1 MKRENE
7 IIAADP
13 FVLYDEASGY
23 YYCYSTNDAPNKAF
37 SIHKSKDKLNWEFV
51 DFALDLT
58 HENIWGR
65 DWFWAPECYYNPNNK
80 HYYLFYSARVKR
92 ELTDMYFIDPLY
104 EEDAKIGVA
113 ISSSPEGPFIN
124 MSNRPMDYLPFDRE
138 YLNVEA
144 LTDKMYEMDNDAILE
159 NATKGNYIPCIDA
172 NLLIEGDK
180 IIMYFSRCCYMNCRY
195 DARFCRFIES
205 SNVACVELNS
215 DWWFDKE
222 AKLEPTIKDEYKV
235 LCEDGRRRDKFITLI
250 SYQLEPQEWENGHVD
265 DYNIHKGLR
274 KNRRWSE
281 GSTTFK
287 VIYNGQPHYAL
298 TYSCNC
304 YEDRDYAVGIA
315 FATNP
320 LGPFKK
326 YPSNPIITEKNDVS
340 SLGHGSL
347 VVEDEKFYYFLH
359 GRTVLEEPR
368 ILCYTQIKFEN
379 DNVSSDIIN
388 VCKLKKEG

>member
-13 FVLYDEASGY
+13 FVLFDEKSGN

-37 SIHKSKDKLNWEFV
+37 SIHKSKDKINWEFV

-80 HYYLFYSARVKR
+80 YYYLFYSARVKR
-92 ELTDMYFIDPLY
+92 ELTEEYFIDPLY

-113 ISSSPEGPFIN
+113 ISKSPEGPFIN
-124 MSNRPMDYLPFDRE
+124 MSNRPMDFYPFDYE
-138 YLNVEA
+138 YLNIEA
-144 LTDKMYEMDNDAILE
+144 LTDEIYELEDDSILQ

-172 NLLIEGDK
+172 NLLILENR

-195 DARFCRFIES
+195 DSRFKRFIES
-205 SNVACVELNS
+205 SNVACVELNT

-222 AKLEPTIKDEYKV
+222 AKIEPTITDKYKV
-235 LCEDGRRRDKFITLI
+235 LSEDGRRRDRFITLI
-250 SYQLEPQEWENGHVD
+250 SYQLEPQEWENAHVN
-265 DYNIHKGLR
+265 DYKIYNAAR

-281 GSTTFK
+281 GSTTFP
-287 VIYNGQPHYAL
+287 VIINENEYFAL

-304 YEDRDYAVGIA
+304 FEDRDYAVGIA
-315 FATNP
+315 FSTNP

-326 YPSNPIITEKNDVS
+326 YPLNPIVKEVEYVCST
-340 SLGHGSL
+340 GHGS
-347 VVEDEKFYYFLH
+347 VIFKDEKLYYFLH
-359 GRTVLEEPR
+359 ARTKPGKDR
-368 ILCYTQIKFEN
+368 ILCLTELIINSKEI
-379 DNVSSDIIN
+379 VSGDII
-388 VCKLKKEG
+388 VCNLI

>member
-13 FVLYDEASGY
+13 FVLYDNASGY
-23 YYCYSTNDAPNKAF
+23 YYCYSTNDMPNKAF
-37 SIHKSKDKLNWEFV
+37 AIHKSKDKVNWTYV
-51 DFALDLT
+51 DHALDLT
-58 HENIWGR
+58 DEKIWGR

-92 ELTDMYFIDPLY
+92 ELTEEYFIDPEY

-113 ISSSPEGPFIN
+113 ISKSPEGPFVN
-124 MSNRPMDYLPFDRE
+124 MSNRPMDFLPFDTE
-138 YLNVEA
+138 YLNIEY
-144 LTDKMYEMDNDAILE
+144 LTKEMFEMDNDSILA

-172 NLLIEGDK
+172 NLLIEGNR
-180 IIMYFSRCCYMNCRY
+180 IIMYFSRCCYMNCRF
-195 DARFCRFIES
+195 DNRFKRFIES
-205 SNVACVELNS
+205 SNVACVELNT
-215 DWWFDKE
+215 DWWFDPT
-222 AKLEPTIKDEYKV
+222 ATIEPSIKDEYKS
-235 LCEDGRRRDKFITLI
+235 LDENGRRKDKFITLI
-250 SYQLEPQEWENGHVD
+250 SYQLEPQEWENGHVN
-265 DYNIHKGLR
+265 DYFLHNKAR

-287 VIYNGQPHYAL
+287 IKYNGKECYGL

-315 FATNP
+315 FAENP

-326 YPSNPIITEKNDVS
+326 YNGNPIITEKNDVC
-340 SLGHGSL
+340 SLGHGSA
-347 VVEDEKFYYFLH
+347 VFEGDEFYYFLH

-368 ILCYTQIKFEN
+368 VLCYTKIK
-379 DNVSSDIIN
+379 VSETEEKVHSEEVI
-388 VCKLKKEG
+388 VCKGE

>member
-13 FVLYDEASGY
+13 FVLYDEVSGY

-37 SIHKSKDKLNWEFV
+37 SIHKSKDKDNWEFV
-51 DFALDLT
+51 NYALDLT
-58 HENIWGR
+58 HDNIWGR

-92 ELTDMYFIDPLY
+92 ELTEEYFIDHLY

-124 MSNRPMDYLPFDRE
+124 MSNRPMDFLPFDPD
-138 YLNVEA
+138 YLNVEY
-144 LTDKMYEMDNDAILE
+144 LTDKMFEMDNDDILA
-159 NATKGNYIPCIDA
+159 NATKGNYIPCIDG
-172 NLLIEGDK
+172 NLLIEDNR

-195 DARFCRFIES
+195 DKRFKRFIES
-205 SNVACVELNS
+205 SNVACVELNT

-222 AKLEPTIKDEYKV
+222 AKIEPTIKDEYKFIDK
-235 LCEDGRRRDKFITLI
+235 DGRRKDKFITLI
-250 SYQLEPQEWENGHVD
+250 SYDLEPQEWENGHVD
-265 DYNIHKGLR
+265 DYKVFNKAR

-287 VIYNGQPHYAL
+287 TKFNGKECYAL

-304 YEDRDYAVGIA
+304 YEDKDYAVGIA
-315 FATNP
+315 FSDNA

-326 YPSNPIITEKNDVS
+326 YHANPIITDKNDVC

-347 VVEDEKFYYFLH
+347 VIEDNEFYYFLH
-359 GRTVLEEPR
+359 GRTVLENPR
-368 ILCYTQIKFEN
+368 VFCYTKINVNDFEVNSEDIK
-379 DNVSSDIIN
+379 
-388 VCKLKKEG
+388 VCKLI

>member
-92 ELTDMYFIDPLY
+92 ELTEMYFIDPLY

-113 ISSSPEGPFIN
+113 ISLSPEGPFIN

-195 DARFCRFIES
+195 DARFSRFIES

-250 SYQLEPQEWENGHVD
+250 SYQLEPQEWENGHVN
-265 DYNIHKGLR
+265 DYELTHGKLH
-274 KNRRWSE
+274 NRRWSE

-287 VIYNGQPHYAL
+287 MKFNNDDYYVL
-298 TYSCNC
+298 TYSCNFFESEL
-304 YEDRDYAVGIA
+304 YGVGIS
-315 FATNP
+315 FSKNP
-320 LGPFKK
+320 LNIFTYAK
-326 YPSNPIITEKNDVS
+326 
-340 SLGHGSL
+340 
-347 VVEDEKFYYFLH
+347 
-359 GRTVLEEPR
+359 
-368 ILCYTQIKFEN
+368 
-379 DNVSSDIIN
+379 
-388 VCKLKKEG
+388 